1 MSEVE
6 EPGGGPRVRESMACM
21 TNSKVAS
28 VAGELKVRRVTR
40 WRERETP
47 KGQVMEGLAGHGE
60 QMWEI

>member
-40 WRERETP
+40 WRERDT
-47 KGQVMEGLAGHGE
+47 KGPGHGGSCRPR
-60 QMWEI
+60 